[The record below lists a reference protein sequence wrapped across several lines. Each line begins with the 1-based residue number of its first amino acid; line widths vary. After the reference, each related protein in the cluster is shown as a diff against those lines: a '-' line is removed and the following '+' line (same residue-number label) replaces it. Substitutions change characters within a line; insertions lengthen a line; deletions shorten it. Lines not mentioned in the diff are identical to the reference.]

1 MTIAKE
7 EESNMSR
14 FVVDIEEVKSG
25 NGCFGVLLVIAAI
38 AFIMYAIANGY
49 TH

>member
-1 MTIAKE
+1 MP
-7 EESNMSR
+7 R

-38 AFIMYAIANGY
+38 AFFMYAIANGY
-49 TH
+49 AH